1 MHVATGAIIYHIHVN
16 NFSMSKHVVILVILS
31 IMCGITQANLNKQIR
46 KNTILL
52 YAKAIQDQ
60 FLSAVDKVVSKKKE
74 KS

>member
-1 MHVATGAIIYHIHVN
+1 
-16 NFSMSKHVVILVILS
+16 
-31 IMCGITQANLNKQIR
+31 MCGITQANLNKQIR